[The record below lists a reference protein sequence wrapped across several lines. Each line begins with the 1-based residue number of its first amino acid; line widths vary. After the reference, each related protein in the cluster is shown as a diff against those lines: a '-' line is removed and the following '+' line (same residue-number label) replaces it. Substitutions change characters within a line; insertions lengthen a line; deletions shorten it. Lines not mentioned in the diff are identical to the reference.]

1 MQTFFCIFYQKVLT
15 KNKRS
20 YIILIVNKND
30 CFFLY
35 GGINM
40 KIKNMP
46 RFITFLIILFVIVS
60 CITNMFINHVFSH
73 EEEKYNNITV
83 SQGESL
89 WSIASTLD
97 GDVNKNI
104 YEIKKL
110 NHLESSMIYIG
121 QNLII
126 PEHNI

>member
-1 MQTFFCIFYQKVLT
+1 
-15 KNKRS
+15 
-20 YIILIVNKND
+20 
-30 CFFLY
+30 
-35 GGINM
+35 M